1 MTVSPAPQQLV
12 HAEIR
17 SKRNRLVGMC
27 AMDAAGR
34 LKSWMFS
41 QQASQ
46 EDREEWMNIVSA
58 VRTGM
63 EPHSSDIHLQLL

>member
-1 MTVSPAPQQLV
+1 
-12 HAEIR
+12 
-17 SKRNRLVGMC
+17 
-27 AMDAAGR
+27 MDAAGR